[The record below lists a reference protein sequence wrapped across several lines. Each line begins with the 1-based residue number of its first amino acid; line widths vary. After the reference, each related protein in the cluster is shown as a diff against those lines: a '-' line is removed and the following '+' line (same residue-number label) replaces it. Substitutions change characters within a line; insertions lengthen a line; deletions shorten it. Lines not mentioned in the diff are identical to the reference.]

1 MSYADLDD
9 KQWLLKLLWSSR
21 EVQKTWS
28 SNTIISIGCR
38 YVQATYANKD
48 HRSRA
53 IRLCEDIC
61 YNLRRVWGALDP
73 KTLEM
78 SELLSQLYTSMGHY
92 REAMGVHEH
101 TLRLVVEGDDGD
113 DRTVDTMES
122 NRVKMHVEWLKQCY
136 LRLKGWDKS
145 EATYRDLVHAILNM
159 DVYRHNPEWQG
170 VRGVESWDYKKEQ
183 PSDSVGT
190 FVVPKEWKFEDPK
203 DANGQDSS
211 SRKSMGMKRATSL
224 WGLNASRHVSSEE
237 HQQLPYRDGVDYGH
251 GGQSSGGKKKPVI
264 FDGDDDGYESA
275 AEEVGG
281 YFQKNGVGNG
291 VAVN

>member
-1 MSYADLDD
+1 MCYADLDD
-9 KQWLLKLLWSSR
+9 QQWLLKLLWSSR

-48 HRSRA
+48 HRSHA

-73 KTLEM
+73 KTLDM

-113 DRTVDTMES
+113 DRTVDTMKSE
-122 NRVKMHVEWLKQCY
+122 RVKTHVEWLKQCY

-159 DVYRHNPEWQG
+159 EAYRHRPEWQG

-183 PSDSVGT
+183 PSDSVGK
-190 FVVPKEWKFEDPK
+190 FAVPDDWEFEDPAAK
-203 DANGQDSS
+203 DADADGRDGS
-211 SRKSMGMKRATSL
+211 SRRGMGMKRATSL
-224 WGLNASRHVSSEE
+224 WGLNSFRHVSNEE
-237 HQQLPYRDGVDYGH
+237 HHQLPYFDNGH
-251 GGQSSGGKKKPVI
+251 GGRQSAAKKPVI
-264 FDGDDDGYESA
+264 LDGDDDGYESA

-281 YFQKNGVGNG
+281 AYHRKNG
-291 VAVN
+291 VAVGA